1 MRFMS
6 KTLELNQ
13 ILDKISLYAK
23 THTIKD
29 EILNLEPQVNL
40 ESIQEELTLVSDMF
54 LLQNRAGIIPLIDDF
69 DIHQLLKYASLD
81 RVYTIKDLLYI
92 RLFLSMEKDVINYYK
107 ETIKNKISIN
117 SLIKYF
123 DELNNHEHLLS
134 YLNSKMDID
143 GLILDDATVE
153 LSKIRRELSR
163 LDKHL
168 IDKLHKIINDNQSL
182 LNEHVIVLRNN
193 RFCIPVKDTFKN
205 RIKGVIH
212 DYSSSMQ
219 TVYIE
224 PESTRQITA
233 EIESLKVMETKEIE
247 KIVALMSEEV
257 FKSEESLKTNLD
269 IFLALDFI
277 QSKARYAKEIDGQ
290 MPKINHEKRISLV
303 HAKHPLLDFKTAI
316 PINLEL
322 NDKIKALL
330 ITGPNTGGKT
340 VALKTVG
347 LLTLMTQCG
356 ILIPAHESSEIAI
369 FDQVFA
375 DIGDEQSI
383 SQSLSTFSSHLTKII
398 MMIENIKDNT
408 LVLLDELGSGT
419 DPNEGVS
426 LAIAILN
433 EFKKYDIRMM
443 VTTHYSELKSY
454 AYEETNMST
463 ASVAFDKK
471 TLKPLYYLQ
480 MGTTGSSHAFL
491 IAKRLGL
498 KDEIVGD
505 ALTIF
510 QGRQT
515 DLAKIME
522 KLNDEMLYLEKQ
534 KEKLSQEIT
543 LVKKTKEEY
552 NLAKEKLYK
561 EQDEILEKVRVKEE
575 TKWNE
580 LKNEAKELIMLLQ
593 SKKELS
599 NPELADL
606 KFKLNKTNSL
616 SETYRITD
624 DIESGDEVFILPYQ
638 QYGIVKSI
646 KNESYQVI
654 FGKFDMQFKKSDLR
668 KEAKKVDPKKVIKR
682 EKIETGSTPERK
694 ASFEI
699 DLRGFRF
706 DEVKDE
712 LDQAID
718 QALLSGLSSLRIIH
732 GFGSGAVRKAVYDY
746 IKSSSYIKTSRFGG
760 EGEGLNG
767 VTIITLK

>member
-1 MRFMS
+1 MS

>member
-1 MRFMS
+1 
-6 KTLELNQ
+6 
-13 ILDKISLYAK
+13 
-23 THTIKD
+23 
-29 EILNLEPQVNL
+29 
-40 ESIQEELTLVSDMF
+40 
-54 LLQNRAGIIPLIDDF
+54 
-69 DIHQLLKYASLD
+69 
-81 RVYTIKDLLYI
+81 
-92 RLFLSMEKDVINYYK
+92 
-107 ETIKNKISIN
+107 
-117 SLIKYF
+117 
-123 DELNNHEHLLS
+123 
-134 YLNSKMDID
+134 
-143 GLILDDATVE
+143 
-153 LSKIRRELSR
+153 
-163 LDKHL
+163 
-168 IDKLHKIINDNQSL
+168 
-182 LNEHVIVLRNN
+182 
-193 RFCIPVKDTFKN
+193 
-205 RIKGVIH
+205 
-212 DYSSSMQ
+212 
-219 TVYIE
+219 
-224 PESTRQITA
+224 
-233 EIESLKVMETKEIE
+233 
-247 KIVALMSEEV
+247 
-257 FKSEESLKTNLD
+257 
-269 IFLALDFI
+269 
-277 QSKARYAKEIDGQ
+277 
-290 MPKINHEKRISLV
+290 
-303 HAKHPLLDFKTAI
+303 
-316 PINLEL
+316 
-322 NDKIKALL
+322 
-330 ITGPNTGGKT
+330 
-340 VALKTVG
+340 
-347 LLTLMTQCG
+347 MTQCG